1 MPPILTGSPFDLNDG
16 RAYTRWRQA
25 KLDLY
30 PQTIDELIVNLQE
43 KSPSDDEIAE
53 ITAICARANMA
64 IYRLADPAMGDKP
77 YVRALGQLL
86 GLQRLDGNLC
96 ADGDSITSLQVQN
109 VGRQSAYIPYTNRP
123 LSWHTDGYYNLPD
136 QQIRAILMHC
146 VRNAAEGGDNLLLDH
161 EIAYIQL
168 RDKNPD
174 YIKVLMRNDAMTIPP
189 NVENGVE
196 IRAEQSGPVFS
207 VDTATGNLSMRYTA
221 RTRNIEWFDDDL
233 TREAVTCLNEL
244 LTPYNPYVFT
254 YRLNPGEGIICNN
267 VLHSR
272 TGFKDTADEASGR
285 LLYRARYYDR
295 IAHTDLNSGN

>member
-1 MPPILTGSPFDLNDG
+1 MAPIFTGSPFDLDDD
-16 RAYTRWRQA
+16 RAYAHWRQA
-25 KLDLY
+25 KLDHY
-30 PQTIDELIVNLQE
+30 PTTSDELIVNLHG
-43 KSPSDDEIAE
+43 KSPTADEIA
-53 ITAICARANMA
+53 ALKVICARANMA
-64 IYRLADPAMGDKP
+64 IYRLADPAIGDKS
-77 YVRALGQLL
+77 YVRALGQEL

-109 VGRQSAYIPYTNRP
+109 VGRQSGYIPYTNRP

-146 VRNAAEGGDNLLLDH
+146 VRDAAEGGDNLLLDH

-174 YIKVLMRNDAMTIPP
+174 LIKVMMQDNVMTIPP
-189 NVENGVE
+189 NVENGIE

-207 VDTATGNLSMRYTA
+207 VDASGNLIMRYTA

-233 TREAVTCLNEL
+233 TRQAVACLNEL

-254 YRLNPGEGIICNN
+254 YRLGPGEGIICNN

-272 TGFKDTADEASGR
+272 TGFKDTADGASGR

-295 IAHTDLNSGN
+295 IANTDLNSGK